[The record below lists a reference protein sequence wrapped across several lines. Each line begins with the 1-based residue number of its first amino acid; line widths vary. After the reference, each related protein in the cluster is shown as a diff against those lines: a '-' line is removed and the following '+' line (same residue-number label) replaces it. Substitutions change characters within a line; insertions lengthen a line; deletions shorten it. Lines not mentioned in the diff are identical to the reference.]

1 MASTPTPRMLPFD
14 RHLAMGG
21 IVIGG
26 LALASGLAMLL
37 MVVGAHL
44 GLLAPSA
51 ASLLVGQVL
60 GFVGIAVMVMGAL
73 GNITVFATAPLRNQT
88 QFAATPLFFTSLSN
102 DDSFTSSLDDI
113 QPPPPRSQRGA
124 TATTRRPSED

>member
-1 MASTPTPRMLPFD
+1 MLPFD

-21 IVIGG
+21 IVIGMV
-26 LALASGLAMLL
+26 ALACGLAMLL

-44 GLLAPSA
+44 GLLDQNATA
-51 ASLLVGQVL
+51 LLVGQML
-60 GFVGIAVMVMGAL
+60 GSVGIAIMVMGAL
-73 GNITVFATAPLRNQT
+73 GNITAFATDSLRKRT
-88 QFAATPLFFTSLSN
+88 QPSATPHFVTPLPG
-102 DDSFTSSLDDI
+102 DDSFTSSQEDI